1 MINKATKVCKL
12 SMFSS
17 WWVTIKTLREN
28 RKQEIDNLKYQKV
41 FLYFQTWILYFM
53 QPGTELILYLHIYE
67 YGYKIWHMKYW
78 LFKFPVQQRVKN
90 YFTEIFP
97 PYFERKK
104 VKVVSW
110 LNHSDTGW
118 NKWKLGVEKRNIWY
132 NGINESWEWKR
143 EISGIME

>member
-28 RKQEIDNLKYQKV
+28 RKQQIDNLKYQKV

-90 YFTEIFP
+90 YFTEISSFSP
-97 PYFERKK
+97 IFWEKK
-104 VKVVSW
+104 GKSCFVTQSFRYRMEQMKAGS
-110 LNHSDTGW
+110 G
-118 NKWKLGVEKRNIWY
+118 KEKY
-132 NGINESWEWKR
+132 LV
-143 EISGIME
+143 